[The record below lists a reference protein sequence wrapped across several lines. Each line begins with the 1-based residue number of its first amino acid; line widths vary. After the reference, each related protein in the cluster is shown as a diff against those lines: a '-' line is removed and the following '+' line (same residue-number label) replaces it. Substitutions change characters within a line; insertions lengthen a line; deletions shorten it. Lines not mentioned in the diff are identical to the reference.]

1 VWEAGPEIAK
11 RQALYLDLAGVEG
24 KTVRVRL
31 ESVPLYWNL
40 DQVGI
45 DFSPTSPTSL
55 STPPVRVVEPESA
68 RMESD
73 GQDVLRLLA
82 DEDGIELVLETGDAA
97 VLAFQVPPVPEG
109 MIRSYLIATTG
120 WYRIHSP
127 ASDAPPRA
135 EVARIGTEPGAVSR
149 LSVARLNEALEALNA
164 RATRGAMNSLT
175 ALGGEDGR

>member
-1 VWEAGPEIAK
+1 MRHI
-11 RQALYLDLAGVEG
+11 R
-24 KTVRVRL
+24 
-31 ESVPLYWNL
+31 
-40 DQVGI
+40 I
-45 DFSPTSPTSL
+45 
-55 STPPVRVVEPESA
+55 VEPESA

-73 GQDVLRLLA
+73 GQDVLALLSEA
-82 DEDGIELVLETGDAA
+82 DGIELVLETGDAA
-97 VLAFQVPPVPEG
+97 VLSFQVPAVPEG

-164 RATRGAMNSLT
+164 RAARGARSSLT
-175 ALGGEDGR
+175 ALSGEDGR